1 MRQWCSPL
9 VAGIMQR
16 MHGMRD
22 LDTLDL
28 QGLAPE
34 ALAALAAQMLGHIR
48 LQGEQLALK
57 DQALQ
62 TKTTAL
68 QAKTAEIERKDREIA
83 WRDAKLEKVNF
94 ELARLKR
101 WKFGARTEAMTADQ
115 RRLFE
120 DTLAEDEASL
130 RAQLAALQAGLPET
144 PKPPKAPRT
153 KPRRQPLPEHLE
165 RVEHRHEPEDT
176 ACPTPACGQPM
187 QRVGEDVSEKL
198 DIIPAKFFVHRHIYG
213 KWACRCCS
221 QRGEGRLHQEPA
233 EPDVVDGGIPA
244 SGLVAHTLIS
254 RFVDHLPY
262 YRIEDVHARAGVHTP
277 RSTLSSWGGAGGAAL
292 EPLGDALQ
300 RFVLGAPVLHVDETT
315 VPLLDPG
322 RGKTKTAYIWAYAR
336 GEFDA
341 QQAVVYE
348 FCTGR
353 GAQFPLAFLGG
364 QGPPQARPAWAGTL
378 VRDQYAGYDAV
389 LDARVFPGRTAAGC
403 VAHARRKFEELTK
416 PGAGASAVALEAM
429 QRLARVY
436 HVEAHLKGMTAEDR
450 LDGRQRLSRP
460 LWEELHTWLRL
471 ERSRVPDGSR
481 IAQAIDYS
489 LNHWPALTRHLHD
502 GAVPIDNNLIERQ
515 IKPWKLGAKNWLFIG
530 SELAGQRAAVVMSL
544 VQSAKL
550 NGLEPWAYLRDVLA
564 RIHSHPSQRI
574 DELLP
579 HRWRPA

>member
-1 MRQWCSPL
+1 
-9 VAGIMQR
+9 MQR
-16 MHGMRD
+16 MLGMRD
-22 LDTLDL
+22 LKPQDL
-28 QGLAPE
+28 HGLTSE
-34 ALAALAAQMLGHIR
+34 AVTALAAQMLEHIGSQAR
-48 LQGEQLALK
+48 ELDLK
-57 DQALQ
+57 DQQ
-62 TKTTAL
+62 I
-68 QAKTAEIERKDREIA
+68 QRQSRDIA

-101 WKFGARTEAMTADQ
+101 WKFGAKTEAMTAEQ

-130 RAQLAALQAGLPET
+130 RAKLAALQAGLPET
-144 PKPPKAPRT
+144 PSTPKAPRA

-176 ACPTPACGQPM
+176 ACPTPECGQPM
-187 QRVGEDVSEKL
+187 VRVGEDVSEKL

-213 KWACRCCS
+213 KWACRCCRS
-221 QRGEGRLHQEPA
+221 LHQEPA

-262 YRIEDVHARAGVHTP
+262 YRIEDVNARAGVHTP
-277 RSTLSSWGGAGGAAL
+277 RSTLSSWGGAGGASL
-292 EPLGDALQ
+292 EPLYDAHKGFILS
-300 RFVLGAPVLHVDETT
+300 APVLHVDETT

-322 RGKTKTAYIWAYAR
+322 KGKTKTAYIWAYAR
-336 GEFDA
+336 GELGPHPS
-341 QQAVVYE
+341 VIYE

-353 GAQFPLAFLGG
+353 GAQYPLAFLGG
-364 QGPPQARPAWAGTL
+364 QGPPYAQPAWQGTL
-378 VRDQYAGYDAV
+378 VTDQYAGYDPV
-389 LDARVFPGRTAAGC
+389 LDARAFPGRHAAGC
-403 VAHARRKFEELTK
+403 VAHSRRKFEELTK
-416 PGAGASAVALEAM
+416 PGAGASPVALEAM
-429 QRLARVY
+429 QRLARIY
-436 HVEAHLKGMTAEDR
+436 HVERHFAGMTPEAR

-460 LWEELHTWLRL
+460 LWDELHLWLQL
-471 ERSRVPDGSR
+471 ERSRVADGSR

-489 LNHWPALTRHLHD
+489 LNHWSPLTRHLQD

-550 NGLEPWAYLRDVLA
+550 NGLDPWAYLRDVLA
-564 RIHSHPSQRI
+564 RIHSHPSHRI

-579 HRWRPA
+579 HIWRPA